1 MLGQV
6 VYQRDGKGTKVVR
19 APLHGVPVLRVAL
32 DPEGFWARRRAGRA
46 ARRLVRQGCFRMGL
60 YWQGLTHDLSKYA
73 RVEFSTG
80 VRYYQG
86 TRSPNTAE
94 REEKGWSEA
103 WMHHKGRNRH
113 HWEYW
118 TDLDMK
124 TKAYAPVPMPQ
135 KYLAE
140 MVADRI
146 AACKTYQGPAYT
158 DASALAYFERSNEAH
173 LMHADTIRELRFLLT
188 MLKDQGE
195 DETFRFMKRRLKS
208 KTPFCEKVPIGA
220 AGQNP

>member
-1 MLGQV
+1 MKNFLGH
-6 VYQRDGKGTKVVR
+6 
-19 APLHGVPVLRVAL
+19 LHTINHH
-32 DPEGFWARRRAGRA
+32 
-46 ARRLVRQGCFRMGL
+46 RRLVRQGCFRMGL

-146 AACKTYQGPAYT
+146 AACKIYQGERYT
-158 DASALAYFERSNEAH
+158 DASAYDYYERSRGHILIHPE
-173 LMHADTIRELRFLLT
+173 TGELIGE
-188 MLKDQGE
+188 MLRVLKEEGE
-195 DETFRFMKRRLKS
+195 DAAFSYVRGLLREEKQKS
-208 KTPFCEKVPIGA
+208 TK
-220 AGQNP
+220 

>member
-1 MLGQV
+1 MQPP
-6 VYQRDGKGTKVVR
+6 RIFPPD
-19 APLHGVPVLRVAL
+19 VLQWEADFFEVERMN
-32 DPEGFWARRRAGRA
+32 FWGHLKTVSRH
-46 ARRLVRQGCFRMGL
+46 RRLVRRYCFRLGL
-60 YWQGLTHDLSKYA
+60 YRQGLTHDLSKYSPT
-73 RVEFSTG
+73 EFWAG
-80 VRYYQG
+80 VKYFQG
-86 TRSPNTAE
+86 DHSPNDAQ
-94 REEKGWSEA
+94 RKAHGCSA
-103 WMHHKGRNRH
+103 SWMHHKGRNRH

-173 LMHADTIRELRFLLT
+173 LMHPDTIRELRFLLT

>member
-1 MLGQV
+1 MKNFLGH
-6 VYQRDGKGTKVVR
+6 
-19 APLHGVPVLRVAL
+19 LHTINHH
-32 DPEGFWARRRAGRA
+32 
-46 ARRLVRQGCFRMGL
+46 RRLVRQGCFRMGL

-124 TKAYAPVPMPQ
+124 QRPTPRSDAAEISLPRWSPTASPPVRPIRVRLTPT
-135 KYLAE
+135 LPRPILNVPRA
-140 MVADRI
+140 
-146 AACKTYQGPAYT
+146 
-158 DASALAYFERSNEAH
+158 
-173 LMHADTIRELRFLLT
+173 LMHADTVRASGSFWT
-188 MLKDQGE
+188 MRKDQGDDDLHFHE
-195 DETFRFMKRRLKS
+195 SRPS
-208 KTPFCEKVPIGA
+208 KKNAVL
-220 AGQNP
+220 

>member
-1 MLGQV
+1 MNGLRRFWGHLSTVTRHRHLVIAHCARAGILGQ
-6 VYQRDGKGTKVVR
+6 
-19 APLHGVPVLRVAL
+19 
-32 DPEGFWARRRAGRA
+32 
-46 ARRLVRQGCFRMGL
+46 GL
-60 YWQGLTHDLSKYA
+60 LHDLSKYSPT
-73 RVEFSTG
+73 EFIQG
-80 VRYYQG
+80 VRFFDG
-86 TRSPNTAE
+86 THSPTEDE
-94 REEKGWSEA
+94 RRCHGYSLA

-173 LMHADTIRELRFLLT
+173 LMHADTIRELRFLLA
-188 MLKDQGE
+188 MLKDK
-195 DETFRFMKRRLKS
+195 DAIRFEKRLQARVTIAEYEVRKLRQLLQSIRRVGKDD
-208 KTPFCEKVPIGA
+208 VILLARGL
-220 AGQNP
+220 

>member
-1 MLGQV
+1 MKNFWGH
-6 VYQRDGKGTKVVR
+6 
-19 APLHGVPVLRVAL
+19 LHTVNHH
-32 DPEGFWARRRAGRA
+32 
-46 ARRLVRQGCFRMGL
+46 RRLVRQGCFRMGL
-60 YWQGLTHDLSKYA
+60 YRQGLTHDLSKYA
-73 RVEFSTG
+73 PVEFFTG

-118 TDLDMK
+118 TDLNAQTK
-124 TKAYAPVPMPQ
+124 TYQPVPMPK

-146 AACKTYQGPAYT
+146 AACKTYQGKSYT
-158 DASALAYFERSNEAH
+158 DASALAYLESSNEARLVH
-173 LMHADTIRELRFLLT
+173 PQTLKELRFLLT
-188 MLKDQGE
+188 MLKDSGE
-195 DETFRFMKRRLKS
+195 AETFRYIKS
-208 KTPFCEKVPIGA
+208 CLRTGADFCPVLETA
-220 AGQNP
+220 AAAK

>member
-1 MLGQV
+1 MKNFLGH
-6 VYQRDGKGTKVVR
+6 
-19 APLHGVPVLRVAL
+19 LHTINHH
-32 DPEGFWARRRAGRA
+32 
-46 ARRLVRQGCFRMGL
+46 RRLVRQGCFRMGL
-60 YWQGLTHDLSKYA
+60 YWQGFTHDLSKYS